1 MMARGG
7 EWRIFQV
14 KSVKDVIGGTVLVV
28 LAFLLGEQSLVLPL
42 GNSARMGPGYFPLV
56 LSIVLAAMG
65 LGIAVRGFRVRDE
78 IQGHI
83 AWRGMAFLLAA
94 VLFFAFTLRPL
105 GLIPALAGT
114 ALLATLASTRFRVRT
129 AVPLVVALVIF
140 SWAVF
145 VEGLGLP
152 FVLFGSW
159 FG

>member
-1 MMARGG
+1 M
-7 EWRIFQV
+7 FQV
-14 KSVKDVIGGTVLVV
+14 KSPKDVIGGGLLVV
-28 LAFLLGEQSLVLPL
+28 FALLLGEQSFVLPL
-42 GNSARMGPGYFPLV
+42 GSSARMGPGYFPLV
-56 LSIVLAAMG
+56 LCVVLAAMG
-65 LGIAVRGFRVRDE
+65 LLIAVRGFRFEGE
-78 IQGHI
+78 IYGHI
-83 AWRGMAFLLAA
+83 AWRGMGLVLIA

-114 ALLATLASTRFRVRT
+114 GLLATLASRRFHLKT
-129 AVPLVVALVIF
+129 AVLLVAALVLF